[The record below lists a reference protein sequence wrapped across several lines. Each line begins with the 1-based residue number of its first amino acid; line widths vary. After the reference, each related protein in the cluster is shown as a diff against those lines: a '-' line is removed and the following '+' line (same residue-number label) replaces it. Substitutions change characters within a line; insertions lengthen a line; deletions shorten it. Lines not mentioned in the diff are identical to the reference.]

1 MLDALVELEALLVDL
16 PPAMER
22 QKLGQQLDVSAAK
35 LRTGVAEAERLL
47 SLLTLAVLLRIE
59 NKEQLADF
67 DDARNEAQRI
77 GRVLATTEDASLLK
91 EATDRYE
98 IDFQRALRG
107 VYRIVVQRWQEV
119 AHRDF
124 RPLIQLGEMLE
135 KLDPSSPLG
144 RELTACGRTATSF
157 QHGSNTNDFLTQVRT
172 FLAKRDELQ
181 HRRRSEYGDGAIAEF
196 VNALAEDRAKLDMI
210 TPDVRNWLDSH
221 GTSAWLKVST

>member
-16 PPAMER
+16 PSAMER

-47 SLLTLAVLLRIE
+47 SLLTLAVLLRVE

-107 VYRIVVQRWQEV
+107 VYRIVVQRWQGNPPIFSGV
-119 AHRDF
+119 
-124 RPLIQLGEMLE
+124 L
-135 KLDPSSPLG
+135 S
-144 RELTACGRTATSF
+144 
-157 QHGSNTNDFLTQVRT
+157 
-172 FLAKRDELQ
+172 
-181 HRRRSEYGDGAIAEF
+181 
-196 VNALAEDRAKLDMI
+196 
-210 TPDVRNWLDSH
+210 
-221 GTSAWLKVST
+221 

>member
-16 PPAMER
+16 PSAMER

-47 SLLTLAVLLRIE
+47 SLLTLAILLRIE

-98 IDFQRALRG
+98 IDFQRTLRG

-157 QHGSNTNDFLTQVRT
+157 QHGSNTNEFLTQVRT